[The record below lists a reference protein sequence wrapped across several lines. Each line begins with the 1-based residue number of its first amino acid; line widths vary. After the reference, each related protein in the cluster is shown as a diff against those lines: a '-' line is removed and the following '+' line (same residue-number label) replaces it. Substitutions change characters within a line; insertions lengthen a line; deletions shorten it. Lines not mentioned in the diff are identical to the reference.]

1 MERKTMMETILL
13 PTRETNYAVLIRD
26 AATGHVALV
35 DAPEAAPIIAAL
47 DQRGWRLDT
56 ILITHRHGDHIEGIP
71 DLVAKYGAKVIAP
84 ALAEAAIPQA
94 DRFVKEGDR
103 IELGGLIAD
112 VWDIPGHCTDHI
124 GYHFAKDAVF
134 FAGDTLFTMGCG
146 RVLGSTMEAL
156 YASLQRI
163 AALPGDTQ
171 VYCGHEYSLANA
183 QFCAAMAPEN
193 TAIAARLRDIEAR
206 IAAGKPCVPTTLRD
220 ERETNLFLFAPD
232 LARFTALREAK
243 NRF

>member
-1 MERKTMMETILL
+1 MEIVQFS
-13 PTRETNYAVLIRD
+13 TRETNYAVLIRD

-35 DAPEAAPIIAAL
+35 DAPEAAPIVAAL

-103 IELGGLIAD
+103 VEIGSLIAD
-112 VWDIPGHCTDHI
+112 VWDIPGHCADHI
-124 GYHFAKDAVF
+124 GYHFARESTF

-163 AALPGDTQ
+163 AALPEETK

-183 QFCAAMAPEN
+183 RFCAAMAPDHP
-193 TAIAARLRDIEAR
+193 AIAARLREIEAR
-206 IAAGKPCVPTTLRD
+206 IAAGQPCVPTTIR
-220 ERETNLFLFAPD
+220 EEKETNLFLFAPD

-243 NRF
+243 NSF